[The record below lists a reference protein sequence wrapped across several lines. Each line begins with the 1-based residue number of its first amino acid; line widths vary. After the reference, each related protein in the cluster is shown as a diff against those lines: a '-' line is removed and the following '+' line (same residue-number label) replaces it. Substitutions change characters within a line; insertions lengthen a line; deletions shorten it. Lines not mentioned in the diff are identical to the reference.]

1 MHYLTQVGINFLN
14 EKNYKFPHSAWIPD
28 PKDPNPLL
36 RLKTPGELEV
46 AGLPSDERRSSNQP
60 GHEARMIAHQ
70 KRIDVRVKANKKY
83 GREDEDRGD
92 KLLQGL
98 GELPA
103 RAMGQRIVEPGSIE
117 GQVRQ
122 IGKRKWRGA
131 RSLPAH
137 KRTLAKS
144 RKKVSSI
151 LSLYQLGA
159 RTRAL
164 PGSQIVPHVKQAADA
179 LRDVLNK
186 RRKMRADLEGGS
198 PTLKQ
203 SWTT

>member
-1 MHYLTQVGINFLN
+1 MNCSRGSKKNNQSGI
-14 EKNYKFPHSAWIPD
+14 AII
-28 PKDPNPLL
+28 
-36 RLKTPGELEV
+36 
-46 AGLPSDERRSSNQP
+46 NQ
-60 GHEARMIAHQ
+60 
-70 KRIDVRVKANKKY
+70 
-83 GREDEDRGD
+83 
-92 KLLQGL
+92 
-98 GELPA
+98 
-103 RAMGQRIVEPGSIE
+103 
-117 GQVRQ
+117 
-122 IGKRKWRGA
+122 KRKWRGA

-164 PGSQIVPHVKQAADA
+164 PKSQIVPHVKQAADA
-179 LRDVLNK
+179 LKDALNK

-198 PTLKQ
+198 PTIKQ